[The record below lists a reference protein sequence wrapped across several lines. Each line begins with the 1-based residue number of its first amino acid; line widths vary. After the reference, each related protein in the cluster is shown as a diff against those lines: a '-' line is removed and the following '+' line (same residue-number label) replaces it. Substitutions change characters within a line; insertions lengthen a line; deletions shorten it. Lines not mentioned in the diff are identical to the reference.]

1 METLPIYIPLG
12 FIATVI
18 LTLVLLFRA
27 SAYNRTFVLLITG
40 WLVLQA
46 ALTLIGFYQVFTAKP
61 PRFGL
66 LVLPPVVA
74 ITVLFLTSRG
84 RKFLDSFNSKTLTLL
99 HMVRIPVELV
109 LFGLFIHHALPR
121 LMTFEGGNLDILSG
135 LTAVLIWFFGY
146 VKQKLSRG
154 WLLAWNFAALA
165 LLFNIVVRAVLSL
178 PLPFQQFGFEQ
189 PNVALVYFPYSWL
202 PAFVVP
208 AVLLAHLINIRKLI
222 LKQS

>member
-18 LTLVLLFRA
+18 LTLALLFRA

-46 ALTLIGFYQVFTAKP
+46 ALTLIGFYQAFSAKP

-74 ITVLFLTSRG
+74 ILILFATSRG
-84 RKFLDSFNSKTLTLL
+84 RTFLDRFNSKTLTLL
-99 HMVRIPVELV
+99 HIVRIPVELV
-109 LFGLFIHHALPR
+109 LFGLFTHQAVPR

-135 LTAVLIWFFGY
+135 LTALMICFFGY
-146 VKQKLSRG
+146 GKRKLSRG
-154 WLLAWNFAALA
+154 WLLAWNFAAFT
-165 LLFNIVVRAVLSL
+165 LLINIVVRAVLSL
-178 PLPFQQFGFEQ
+178 PYPFQQFGFEQ
-189 PNVALVYFPYSWL
+189 SNIALVYFPYSWL